1 MLSVIFYS
9 YVARMDPKNNN
20 RHVILGTQAYKPRDF
35 ATQMNLNLNNGWG
48 IVKAV
53 ADMCL
58 QLPEGQYVL
67 LKDPNRP
74 ILRIY
79 AVSSDEDL
87 EAEEDEEEGEAEEEQ
102 QDGEKQDEKEGEA
115 PAEEK

>member
-1 MLSVIFYS
+1 
-9 YVARMDPKNNN
+9 MDPKVNT

-35 ATQMNLNLNNGWG
+35 AAQMNLSLQNGWG

-58 QLPEGQYVL
+58 QLPEGQYIM

-79 AVSSDEDL
+79 AVSNEDL
-87 EAEEDEEEGEAEEEQ
+87 EQDEEDQEDEEDEEAGEESAAA
-102 QDGEKQDEKEGEA
+102 KQ
-115 PAEEK
+115 